1 MKNLLIIAI
10 LFVLSLS
17 SFGQTNSDMLEGIL
31 PSVVTVGVYKTQ
43 VLKQILGSRGDAS
56 VSEVAYRK
64 ALNMAGV
71 QTSGSGFIIQKKGKL
86 YVITNAHV
94 IENAAT
100 ESGSIKI
107 FTFDRQ
113 QYEATLIGGDNFYD
127 IAVLEIQQSPSNI
140 KSVQFRNTET
150 RIGETVFAVGNPLGR
165 HPYSVMNGIISA
177 KNRVISNRPGYLQS
191 SATLSGGN
199 SGGPLFDLKGNVVG
213 INTATGV
220 DQNTRLAQSQIN
232 YALNAQ
238 TADKIVNDI
247 LENNGRVVRAFIGIE
262 LIQRSQSIKQE
273 KISLSGELE
282 EETSIVTVDKRPVLY
297 SLVENSPATK
307 TLSDYIGFTL
317 EKINNESVES
327 ISEALIEFEKMTPNT
342 NITLTLSNEG
352 ISKTVTLKTGLLDTK
367 VLENIAIKAISSRL
381 DKIEINRNEEYPA
394 FSIRSKGVYSFNKF
408 GKFQPQNTYSSTDTY
423 YMMAGGYVMN
433 ETEKEL
439 YSIKTFADVGAAL
452 RISSLLGVFDIVVVK
467 KGTEKPEL
475 LHLNLSGKEDIFQQ
489 TLWN

>member
-1 MKNLLIIAI
+1 MKKLLTIAI
-10 LFVLSLS
+10 SFVLQLS

-31 PSVVTVGVYKTQ
+31 PSVVTVGVFKTQ

-94 IENAAT
+94 IENASNET
-100 ESGSIKI
+100 GSIKI

-113 QYEATLIGGDNFYD
+113 QYEAILIGGDNFYD
-127 IAVLEIQQSPSNI
+127 IAVLEIKQSPSNL

-177 KNRVISNRPGYLQS
+177 KNRIISNRPGYLQS

-199 SGGPLFDLKGNVVG
+199 SGGPLFDSKGNVIG

-247 LENNGRVVRAFIGIE
+247 LENNGRVIRAFIGIE

-282 EETSIVTVDKRPVLY
+282 EENAIVVVDKKPVIY
-297 SLVENSPATK
+297 SVLENSPATK
-307 TLSDYIGFTL
+307 ILSEYIGFTL
-317 EKINNESVES
+317 EKINNESIES
-327 ISEALIEFEKMTPNT
+327 ISEALIEFEKMRPNT

-352 ISKTVTLKTGLLDTK
+352 ISKTVTIKTGLLDTK
-367 VLENIAIKAISSRL
+367 VLENIAIKVIKSRL

-394 FSIRSKGVYSFNKF
+394 FSINSKGVYSFNKF
-408 GKFQPQNTYSSTDTY
+408 GKFQPQNTYSSTETY
-423 YMMAGGYVMN
+423 YTMAGGYVIN

-452 RISSLLGVFDIVVVK
+452 RISSLLGVLDIVVVK

-475 LHLNLSGKEDIFQQ
+475 LHFNLSGKEDIFQQ

>member
-1 MKNLLIIAI
+1 MKNLL
-10 LFVLSLS
+10 LMTTFFVLSFS

-71 QTSGSGFIIQKKGKL
+71 QTSGSGFILQKKGKL

-94 IENAAT
+94 IENAST
-100 ESGSIKI
+100 ETGSIKI

-127 IAVLEIQQSPSNI
+127 IAVLEIKQTPINT

-150 RIGETVFAVGNPLGR
+150 RIGEPVFAVGNPLGR

-177 KNRVISNRPGYLQS
+177 KNRIVSNRPGYLQS

-199 SGGPLFDLKGNVVG
+199 SGGPLFDTKGNVVG

-238 TADKIVNDI
+238 TADRIVNDI
-247 LENNGRVVRAFIGIE
+247 LENNGRVIRAFIGVE

-282 EETSIVTVDKRPVLY
+282 EESSIVMMDKKPVIY
-297 SLVENSPATK
+297 SVVEDSPATK
-307 TLSDYIGFTL
+307 ILSDYIGFTL
-317 EKINNESVES
+317 EKINNESIES
-327 ISEALIEFEKMTPNT
+327 ISEALIEFEKMSPNT
-342 NITLTLSNEG
+342 NVSLTLSSEG
-352 ISKTVTLKTGLLDTK
+352 VTKTVSIKTGLLDTK
-367 VLENIAIKAISSRL
+367 ALENISIKAIKSRL

-394 FSIRSKGVYSFNKF
+394 FSIRSKGVYSFNKL

-423 YMMAGGYVMN
+423 YMMAGGYVAS
-433 ETEKEL
+433 ETDKEL

-452 RISSLLGVFDIVVVK
+452 RISSLVGVFDIVVVK